1 MDQSYRLEI
10 IDRDGWRNEFPLG
23 KTVLHIGSSDR
34 NDIVLEP
41 TRGGEVAPLHAQL
54 IIPGPQGRAGSHGSC
69 PQLVNL
75 GDVDILLGSS
85 GDQRLPPRSVLSL
98 EDGSTFRLG
107 QFTLVFHGDRSSAG
121 ESLGG
126 SRHIGL
132 SLSMPRT
139 QLEPNRFLDGVIRVA
154 NLGDRSGVQ
163 IELDLEGLDPDCYNL
178 EPGPILSAGAEK
190 EVFFRL
196 RHYGHR
202 PPAGEYYV
210 TIRATAAHAY
220 PGDEAIVSQSVEVL
234 PFYRHK
240 MQLVSPNGMHP
251 SQQPPRDEAVAS
263 EAKPESRSRHPLP
276 HRGEEAPEMRGASL
290 NEDWWSP
297 GIDKNDPSESTATS
311 VATSPHEAVEGQEAG
326 DGELAAEEVSG
337 RPVPGDEE
345 HAANQEN
352 VQSRPPS
359 LEKASVSVGEVIE
372 NKGCWASLLGL
383 LSVSHAQSRRP
394 LAETSSVEYSTPTI
408 EEGESS
414 PETLADSPTA
424 VEKITQSQFDQQSSR
439 DFQSREEA
447 DQSRPGTSVSSSR
460 DFQSREEAETGSE
473 PAVEHWDSPAEAGP
487 TAQIG
492 QEVETEAVLPES
504 EREPEV
510 TAEAPGACE
519 AEMQTEIAT
528 SEPTQDQA
536 MPEDMSPLPEEQEED
551 EAEILVPS
559 LLEEAPR
566 TETVGEEQTKGEDG
580 PEAVTEH
587 QEPIQDEE
595 EAPVPVVAFDN
606 GKPEAVE
613 KADVG
618 ADLNVEDWWQPP
630 RKEEGLKKSPIK
642 LKAKPSPAGGTTS
655 GRDASKSTA
664 IDNWWTAPV
673 EADEPDGETR
683 ILKLKAT
690 PLPERE
696 TADHKDTRSGPGED
710 WWTQETQA
718 EPDRLEKQSVLRL
731 KAEASAEA
739 DDSEQADAGQE
750 TINE

>member
-1 MDQSYRLEI
+1 MDQGYRLEI
-10 IDRDGWRNEFPLG
+10 IDRDGWRNEFPLE

-54 IIPGPQGRAGSHGSC
+54 IIPGAQGRTEGHVSR

-85 GDQRLPPRSVLSL
+85 GDQRLQPRSVLSL

-107 QFTLVFHGDRSSAG
+107 QFTLVFHGDQGPAG
-121 ESLGG
+121 ELLGG

-154 NLGDRSGVQ
+154 NLGNRSGVQ

-196 RHYGHR
+196 RHYGYR
-202 PPAGEYYV
+202 PPAGEYYI

-220 PGDEAIVSQSVEVL
+220 PGDEAIVSQLVEVL

-251 SQQPPRDEAVAS
+251 SQQPSRDEAVAS
-263 EAKPESRSRHPLP
+263 EAEPESRSRHPLP
-276 HRGEEAPEMRGASL
+276 HRGEEASEMRGTSS

-297 GIDKNDPSESTATS
+297 GIDKNDPSESTATP
-311 VATSPHEAVEGQEAG
+311 VATSPHEAAEGQEAG
-326 DGELAAEEVSG
+326 DGELAAEEVNN

-352 VQSRPPS
+352 VQSRPAS
-359 LEKASVSVGEVIE
+359 MEKASVSAGEVIE

-383 LSVSHAQSRRP
+383 FSVSHAQSRRP
-394 LAETSSVEYSTPTI
+394 LAETSSVEYSAPTI
-408 EEGESS
+408 EEDESS
-414 PETLADSPTA
+414 PEPLADSPTA
-424 VEKITQSQFDQQSSR
+424 VEEITQPQFDQQSSL
-439 DFQSREEA
+439 
-447 DQSRPGTSVSSSR
+447 

-473 PAVEHWDSPAEAGP
+473 PAAEHCDSPPEAEP

-504 EREPEV
+504 EKEPDV

-519 AEMQTEIAT
+519 AETQTEIVT
-528 SEPTQDQA
+528 SEPTQDQT

-551 EAEILVPS
+551 ETETLVPS
-559 LLEEAPR
+559 LLEEVPQ
-566 TETVGEEQTKGEDG
+566 TETVGEEQAKSEDE
-580 PEAVTEH
+580 PEAVIGH
-587 QEPIQDEE
+587 QEPLQDEE
-595 EAPVPVVAFDN
+595 EAPVPVVAFGN

-618 ADLNVEDWWQPP
+618 ADLNVEDWWQPS
-630 RKEEGLKKSPIK
+630 RKEEGVGKSPIK
-642 LKAKPSPAGGTTS
+642 LKAKPSPGEGTTS
-655 GRDASKSTA
+655 GQDASKSTA
-664 IDNWWTAPV
+664 IDDWWAAPV
-673 EADEPDGETR
+673 EADEPDGETQV
-683 ILKLKAT
+683 LKLKAT

-696 TADHKDTRSGPGED
+696 TADDKDTRPEPGED
-710 WWTQETQA
+710 WWTEETQA

-731 KAEASAEA
+731 KADASAKA
-739 DDSEQADAGQE
+739 DDSEQTDAGQE